1 MSAAVPKSLAHAS
14 IRPVSP
20 AATRRVWLTILGSI
34 ATVIGMA
41 ASGLAAP
48 VTLYDS
54 IDGLSSNGFD
64 TASNS
69 AWLAN
74 QFLTDGDGYTLDT
87 VTITLQ
93 EAPVGVS
100 ANVRLSL
107 FSNFFDSGAGTD
119 TPLASLGDF
128 TNPGSLGAGDNTF
141 LAGGLPSLAPNS
153 TYWVVLHVA
162 STGSGGTGPGAAA
175 IGSAKWA
182 YTFGTT
188 GGLVPSDV
196 STYSADGGGNWF
208 PNSSGSPYMM
218 TVNAFVAVPEPSTYA
233 MGVAGVGAVFIPS
246 ILRRLRR
253 QGSEST
259 FV

>member
-1 MSAAVPKSLAHAS
+1 MADDPGAIAVA
-14 IRPVSP
+14 
-20 AATRRVWLTILGSI
+20 
-34 ATVIGMA
+34 IGTA

-64 TASNS
+64 TASTTS
-69 AWLAN
+69 WLAN

-87 VTITLQ
+87 VIIKLQ
-93 EAPVGVS
+93 EAPVGLSV
-100 ANVRLSL
+100 NVRLSL
-107 FSNFFDSGAGTD
+107 YGNLHDADTLTD
-119 TPLASLGDF
+119 TPSTSLGDF

-141 LAGGLPSLAPNS
+141 FAGSLPSLAPNS

-162 STGSGGTGPGAAA
+162 AAGAASHGVA
-175 IGSAKWA
+175 ANGSAKWA

-188 GGLVPSDV
+188 GGLAPSDI
-196 STYSADGGGNWF
+196 STFSADGGGNWF

-218 TVNAFVAVPEPSTYA
+218 TVNAFVTPVPEPSTYA
-233 MGVAGVGAVFIPS
+233 MGMAGVGAVFVPS

-259 FV
+259 LA